1 MVVDKPEDED
11 RLDDG
16 IDELSSENPLNN
28 LHPCL
33 KIWWISSFSN
43 LLGGYSRPVTM
54 GTKTLVLDHSS
65 LSRPVRLL

>member
-16 IDELSSENPLNN
+16 IDELSSE
-28 LHPCL
+28 